1 MVKRYL
7 ITTVNWNP
15 PQTKVWLWHL
25 KNVYRGN
32 DTVSLDVR
40 LLEDT
45 KPVPWSWSAGKLNCY
60 NLSLLPSL
68 AEYDG
73 HVYMDT
79 DTIITRDFLHTFET
93 MGREGTVMAVS
104 FNMAPIRMVQ
114 AISKQLAKE
123 FPEYKSLYKHASS
136 GLLCLDTEGNGR
148 WVRDVYDNW
157 LNWYRNERFLHAFK
171 KHKLA
176 DEIALS
182 MAIVDM
188 KIPVCEVPRET
199 HGNVLGGR
207 VFGKA
212 EYSDIIHY
220 HNNRRLRKYDLGRFI
235 DMVK

>member
-1 MVKRYL
+1 
-7 ITTVNWNP
+7 
-15 PQTKVWLWHL
+15 VWLWHL

-40 LLEDT
+40 LLDDT

-79 DTIITRDFLHTFET
+79 DTIITRDFLHVFDT
-93 MGREGTVMAVS
+93 MGREGTVMAAS
-104 FNMAPIRMVQ
+104 FWMSPAHMNQNIKKRL
-114 AISKQLAKE
+114 KTY
-123 FPEYKSLYKHASS
+123 FPEYHHKYKHLSS
-136 GLLCLDTEGNGR
+136 GFLCLNTEGGGR

-157 LNWYRNERFLHAFK
+157 FGWYRNDRFLPAFK
-171 KHKLA
+171 GLQLG

-182 MAIVDM
+182 MAMVDM
-188 KIPVCEVPRET
+188 KIPVYEVPRET
-199 HGNVLGGR
+199 HGNLLKGR

>member
-1 MVKRYL
+1 
-7 ITTVNWNP
+7 
-15 PQTKVWLWHL
+15 
-25 KNVYRGN
+25 VYRGN

-60 NLSLLPSL
+60 NLSLLPDL

-79 DTIITRDFLHTFET
+79 DTIITKDFLHVFGA
-93 MGREGTVMAVS
+93 MGREGTVMAAS
-104 FNMAPIRMVQ
+104 MFMLPQHLTKRIKDRMKH
-114 AISKQLAKE
+114 A
-123 FPEYKSLYKHASS
+123 FPEYLPKYRHLSS
-136 GLLCLDTEGNGR
+136 GLLCINTEGNGR
-148 WVRDVYDNW
+148 WVKMLYDQW
-157 LNWYRNERFLHAFK
+157 VNWYRNPRFEKMARKL
-171 KHKLA
+171 KLA
-176 DEIALS
+176 DEVALS
-182 MAIVDM
+182 LAVIDLNLN
-188 KIPVCEVPRET
+188 ISTISRET

-212 EYSDIIHY
+212 KYSDIIHY